1 MFRIIHISKNMCSIY
16 GSKARAPQG
25 PDIGQGTPP
34 PCSILEKV
42 RPWASSDYQPP
53 KYLGV
58 GAYAIWP
65 ITSHLNPRAWVAWS
79 LHPNT

>member
-1 MFRIIHISKNMCSIY
+1 M
-16 GSKARAPQG
+16 GARLEHPRDQTLAKVHH
-25 PDIGQGTPP
+25 P